1 MSLSGVLWFWQYS
14 TVYYTMPTCTIDYL
28 VSTPYNI
35 VQLQY
40 IQVFTFTYRS
50 TSRGDFI
57 FFADRLVRSFDFCY
71 MKQKTIVFR
80 EFFKQIYTKLLKL
93 ILKNTW
99 LYTYISKRSMN
110 CSESSCFKNIYFTRM
125 YFDYQIEYGF
135 YIQSQQCFM

>member
-1 MSLSGVLWFWQYS
+1 MYLLKLLYVSCTLYVYKVEAYVKLLPSTYRKKVSLDLPLDDYMHVIIWSTFDFAS
-14 TVYYTMPTCTIDYL
+14 TVYYTMPTCTIYYL

-40 IQVFTFTYRS
+40 IQIFTFTYRS

-80 EFFKQIYTKLLKL
+80 EFF
-93 ILKNTW
+93 
-99 LYTYISKRSMN
+99 
-110 CSESSCFKNIYFTRM
+110 
-125 YFDYQIEYGF
+125 
-135 YIQSQQCFM
+135 